1 MKIIKNFLIAFFVLL
16 MCNNAFSQN
25 NIVNDADFSPPN
37 SALQNG
43 KIIVQTHTNQESI
56 TLALNLVRWAGSESK
71 QLEAEGYFILD
82 INSSELILSDV
93 VTFSN
98 SDFSPSYAII
108 SQPKFIPITFKA
120 NLVKIGTVKFKF
132 REKTNGAWTAYR
144 YSSKNFTTAY
154 YIPPVVTPVT
164 EISGPDNL
172 CTEATYTIT
181 NPGAVTLENAVGI
194 ATLTALS
201 NNQWKVTRTGQA
213 NGTIK
218 LTSTLNGIKSTKDIK
233 IGAIIN
239 GEISGIST
247 IFPGK
252 YHDYTLI
259 LNDNIAN
266 YQNITFGI
274 PDGMTMQILANNKV
288 RLTAARNYAFA
299 PGETEHTVTLNVTA
313 TIPGCGI
320 ASIEFPIT
328 VINPN
333 PTPIN

>member
-16 MCNNAFSQN
+16 ISNNAFSQN

-98 SDFSPSYAII
+98 SDFSPSSAII

-120 NLVKIGTVKFKF
+120 NLVKIGAVKFKF

-144 YSSKNFTTAY
+144 YSSKNFNTAY

-164 EISGPDNL
+164 EITGPDNL

-181 NPGAVTLENAVGI
+181 NPGTISLENAAGI
-194 ATLTALS
+194 GTLTALG
-201 NNQWKVTRTGQA
+201 NNQWKVTRTGQG
-213 NGTIK
+213 NGTVILK
-218 LTSTLNGIKSTKDIK
+218 SINSNGQATAKNIIIGTMTSGTISGQASLQLGESRTFTLNLLDNTDYIWSINYNPNVILTKNSATSITLSTT
-233 IGAIIN
+233 GSVPMGWSENII
-239 GEISGIST
+239 IRA
-247 IFPGK
+247 K
-252 YHDYTLI
+252 
-259 LNDNIAN
+259 AV
-266 YQNITFGI
+266 
-274 PDGMTMQILANNKV
+274 NNC
-288 RLTAARNYAFA
+288 
-299 PGETEHTVTLNVTA
+299 GTA
-313 TIPGCGI
+313 TNEVTKTIKFVNERDPRLD
-320 ASIEFPIT
+320 
-328 VINPN
+328 
-333 PTPIN
+333 

>member
-1 MKIIKNFLIAFFVLL
+1 

-120 NLVKIGTVKFKF
+120 NLVKIGAVKFKF

-164 EISGPDNL
+164 EITGPDNL

-181 NPGAVTLENAVGI
+181 NPGTISLDNAAGI
-194 ATLTALS
+194 ATLTALG
-201 NNQWKVTRTGQA
+201 NNQWKVTRIGQGTGSVTLKSVIGSKIYNYSIYVGPLFHGAIDGPLVLKRGWKDREYSLYTTGGQYSNHQWSISDNSIILTP
-213 NGTIK
+213 NGTEVK
-218 LTSTLNGIKSTKDIK
+218 
-233 IGAIIN
+233 
-239 GEISGIST
+239 
-247 IFPGK
+247 
-252 YHDYTLI
+252 
-259 LNDNIAN
+259 
-266 YQNITFGI
+266 
-274 PDGMTMQILANNKV
+274 
-288 RLTAARNYAFA
+288 
-299 PGETEHTVTLNVTA
+299 
-313 TIPGCGI
+313 
-320 ASIEFPIT
+320 IT
-328 VINPN
+328 VPFSYVVKDMMEGDWITLTCKMNSDCGPVTTTLQINIMPM
-333 PTPIN
+333 